1 MLSLE
6 ISLQCFEN
14 SKLPRISI
22 TSQQLEQKS
31 QQLEARV
38 AVLEKELVQMKELL
52 SGFVEK
58 KPWWLKVAGSFEDDP
73 TFDEAVSFGREWRES
88 AE

>member
-1 MLSLE
+1 M
-6 ISLQCFEN
+6 
-14 SKLPRISI
+14 

-52 SGFVEK
+52 SGFVEEK

-73 TFDEAVSFGREWRES
+73 TFDEAVRFRQEWRD